1 MQSEALLKLKV
12 MTFPLGFGSRLELD
26 LLYELNPELASVE
39 FELKQYNELR
49 RTLDERYHR
58 YPACADYDQAVIDEL
73 VEEWEDNERY
83 LSTHLKEGAGTPPE
97 IDLEGEDMLLTV
109 LYNLVTVLNL
119 REDARCV

>member
-1 MQSEALLKLKV
+1 MSCAALWTSAIIV
-12 MTFPLGFGSRLELD
+12 
-26 LLYELNPELASVE
+26 
-39 FELKQYNELR
+39 
-49 RTLDERYHR
+49 

-83 LSTHLKEGAGTPPE
+83 LSTHLKAGAGTPPE

-119 REDARCV
+119 REDAGQLLGTTTSNIRKATGSTDMWCASSTPSTMSYIDGHKF